1 MVKKRDYLHRSL
13 AIEDL
18 RLTQRPI
25 SLPLI
30 RSRKINSPLSSG
42 EIWFQRRKRST
53 HTRAHAHAQ
62 LPRERR
68 VERNAGCA
76 LVALGGAGERA
87 PRFCTAF
94 TRLTDSGRCNDRE
107 ASFQGIVAPRG
118 VSILFLL
125 ECLARMS
132 CSRPPRRRVGQRSSF
147 SNSTRLASPFL
158 LSLSLSFSRFFRIE
172 PSHREDLE
180 ESVNV
185 PARPCQ
191 SGGDS
196 IILYRDVR

>member
-1 MVKKRDYLHRSL
+1 MSGYDELSFRSPVQLSFFLLARRRDYLHRSL
-13 AIEDL
+13 AIDL
-18 RLTQRPI
+18 FTLDT
-25 SLPLI
+25 LAKNEFAAL
-30 RSRKINSPLSSG
+30 
-42 EIWFQRRKRST
+42 ERRNLVPEEE
-53 HTRAHAHAQ
+53 TRTHAQ

-68 VERNAGCA
+68 VERNA

-125 ECLARMS
+125 EWLARMS
-132 CSRPPRRRVGQRSSF
+132 CSRPPRPRVGQRSSF

-158 LSLSLSFSRFFRIE
+158 LSLSLSLSLSLASFESSLRTARISRNR
-172 PSHREDLE
+172 
-180 ESVNV
+180 
-185 PARPCQ
+185 
-191 SGGDS
+191 
-196 IILYRDVR
+196 